1 MAEKEKYSII
11 VRPECRLVEIRFSSP
26 LNLDLMEE
34 ALGQLRGYLAEEY
47 RIKIISYVDR
57 SRNYIR
63 AFMLA
68 LSLFGYEDRVIFENK
83 ARYSKA
89 ERRRRKE
96 IVRELKNKG
105 YSAKRIAE
113 HLNIPLKTIYR
124 WLTEMGE

>member
-1 MAEKEKYSII
+1 MTEKEKYSVI
-11 VRPECRLVEIRFSSP
+11 VRPERRLVEIRFSSP

-34 ALGQLRGYLAEEY
+34 ALGQLKGYLAEDY
-47 RIKIISYVDR
+47 RIKIVSYVDR

-89 ERRRRKE
+89 ERRQRKE
-96 IVRELKNKG
+96 IAKDLKNRG

-113 HLNIPLKTIYR
+113 DLNIPLKTIYR
-124 WLTEMGE
+124 WLTEMEE